1 MIDTF
6 KKRTSK
12 EAGFSLGKSLVSKQ
26 SETVLNLKIKGWC
39 SQRVVLNA
47 AVFVLFKHIIF
58 FEWLP
63 LSFQKKQANIL

>member
-26 SETVLNLKIKGWC
+26 IETVLNLKIKSWC

-47 AVFVLFKHIIF
+47 VVFVLF
-58 FEWLP
+58 
-63 LSFQKKQANIL
+63 